1 MIRTQL
7 GMLPILDRQDGRRL
21 LAVMMLVALSTL
33 VGCQPNPPS
42 EGPQS
47 PVAPGASGQPG
58 VTGQADALTGDG
70 TTTTGSSAPD
80 AGTSPSSDAS
90 GTNKKPSLDVR
101 TLSLQSAEA
110 KEALYS
116 NFENF
121 LDRESL
127 DFQFSDLWSYITS
140 IPSLQRTV
148 VDGLDELR
156 AMSTHEVV
164 DLGVPFLIV
173 ALFFVAYAAVRR
185 PIRRLS
191 HRAQARIHIDSS
203 EWLTRVLRGMVM
215 VVARS
220 IPLLILIGVS
230 YFPVQ
235 AIFSEGTWPLVVSDC
250 LWLLLAYRAATATSI
265 VTFSGRI
272 IDLEDGPAS
281 TLERFVLAGIR
292 LVFAYLTVL
301 VVLDH
306 LPTPE
311 EVIGM
316 VEFAFRLAFL
326 FVPIYALTIRDAIT
340 TLLPDDIDSRLY
352 QFFRDILIQNFR
364 PLMAF
369 AAILFGFRAA
379 GYERASTFV
388 LARGTGLILI
398 TGLIFI
404 VGSKL
409 RQYLRGRLETVS
421 DVEETGPLETD
432 REKLVRR
439 IEQLLTATTIFVVI
453 ISFLKLTALF
463 EPTVLLLRTPFLAIG
478 GARISFLHIINL
490 GLIIFGAVL
499 ATRVVRTV
507 LNTQIYPYLEVD
519 VGVAYAI
526 NTIANYVLVVVAF
539 FIGLNAL
546 GVDLTAITV
555 VIASLGVGIG
565 FGLQTLV
572 ENLISGFIILFGRS
586 VQKGDYITVNDT
598 YGQIDAVGA
607 RSVVVKTPDNY
618 ELLIPSKDIVSAQVI
633 NWTYEDN
640 TIRTRLPVGVSY
652 GEDPAEI
659 REILLDVTD
668 EHPMILDEPEPH
680 VRLKGFGDSSVNFEL
695 FFYFEIRE
703 WTENRVLGEVNFAV
717 WDALKDAGI
726 TIPFPQR
733 DVHFKSLDNSDEFQR
748 GFGQPT
754 RPEDSSSSPPPEAER
769 SEADRRPRD
778 RQQPDADDDRSP
790 SESDANEADT
800 DASDAPSDD
809 KPSESPPDEYDT

>member
-1 MIRTQL
+1 MTGTQS
-7 GMLPILDRQDGRRL
+7 GSIPTLDRQDGRRL
-21 LAVMMLVALSTL
+21 LAFLTLVAVSTL
-33 VGCQPNPPS
+33 VGCQPNPPPD
-42 EGPQS
+42 GPQS
-47 PVAPGASGQPG
+47 PVAPGATGQPDI
-58 VTGQADALTGDG
+58 TGQTDALTGDDNA
-70 TTTTGSSAPD
+70 AP
-80 AGTSPSSDAS
+80 GTSTADSAAGAPSDGSDS
-90 GTNKKPSLDVR
+90 GNKPSLDVR

-110 KEALYS
+110 KEALYA

-121 LDRESL
+121 LEREPL

-140 IPSLQRTV
+140 IPSLQGTV
-148 VDGLDELR
+148 VEGLDALR
-156 AMSTHEVV
+156 AMTTREVLE
-164 DLGVPFLIV
+164 LGVPFLIV

-191 HRAQARIHIDSS
+191 HGAQARIHVDSS

-265 VTFSGRI
+265 VIFSGRI
-272 IDLEDGPAS
+272 IDLEDAPAS
-281 TLERFVLAGIR
+281 TLERFALTGIR
-292 LVFAYLTVL
+292 LLFGYLAAL

-306 LPTPE
+306 LPAPPE
-311 EVIGM
+311 VTGI
-316 VEFAFRLAFL
+316 VEFGFRLTFL
-326 FVPIYALTIRDAIT
+326 MLPIYALTIRDSISA
-340 TLLPDDIDSRLY
+340 LLPDDINSRLY
-352 QFFRDILIQNFR
+352 QYFRDILIQNFR

-369 AAILFGFRAA
+369 AAILLGFRAA

-388 LARGTGLILI
+388 LARGTGLVLL

-409 RQYLRGRLETVS
+409 RQYLRGRLETAS
-421 DVEETGPLETD
+421 DLEQTGPLETD

-439 IEQLLTATTIFVVI
+439 VEQLLGAATIFVVI

-463 EPTVLLLRTPFLAIG
+463 DPTVILLRTPFLAIG

-668 EHPMILDEPEPH
+668 NHPMILDEPEPH

-703 WTENRVLGEVNFAV
+703 WTEKRVLGEVNFAV
-717 WDALKDAGI
+717 WDALQDAGV

-733 DVHFKSLDNSDEFQR
+733 DVHFKSLDNSDDFQR

-754 RPEDSSSSPPPEAER
+754 RPTGSSTSPPPEADR
-769 SEADRRPRD
+769 PEADRQRREQQPRD
-778 RQQPDADDDRSP
+778 NDNDRSHP
-790 SESDANEADT
+790 DPHTTDPDT
-800 DASDAPSDD
+800 DS
-809 KPSESPPDEYDT
+809 SEGSPDENDS

>member
-1 MIRTQL
+1 MTATQF
-7 GMLPILDRQDGRRL
+7 GMLPTIDRQNGRRL
-21 LAVMMLVALSTL
+21 LAVTILVVVATL

-42 EGPQS
+42 ERPES
-47 PVAPGASGQPG
+47 PVAPGATGQPA
-58 VTGQADALTGDG
+58 VSGQADALTGNG
-70 TTTTGSSAPD
+70 TTTPGSSAPD
-80 AGTSPSSDAS
+80 GGTSSSSDATGAS
-90 GTNKKPSLDVR
+90 KKPSLDVR

-110 KEALYS
+110 KEALYT

-121 LDRESL
+121 LERDPL
-127 DFQFSDLWSYITS
+127 GFQFADLWSYVTS
-140 IPSLQRTV
+140 IPSLQRAAA
-148 VDGLDELR
+148 DGLDQLR
-156 AMSTHEVV
+156 AMSTREVV
-164 DLGVPFLIV
+164 ELGVPFLIV

-203 EWLTRVLRGMVM
+203 EWLTRMLRGMVM

-272 IDLEDGPAS
+272 IDLEDAPAS
-281 TLERFVLAGIR
+281 TLERFFLTGIR
-292 LVFAYLTVL
+292 LIFAYLTAL
-301 VVLDH
+301 VVLSH
-306 LPTPE
+306 LPTPD
-311 EVIGM
+311 EVTGM
-316 VEFAFRLAFL
+316 VQFSFRLSFL
-326 FVPIYALTIRDAIT
+326 VLPLYALTIRDSIT

-364 PLMAF
+364 LLMAL
-369 AAILFGFRAA
+369 AAILTGFRAA

-388 LARGTGLILI
+388 LARGTGLVLV
-398 TGLIFI
+398 TGLVFI
-404 VGSKL
+404 VGSQL

-439 IEQLLTATTIFVVI
+439 IEQLLTAATIFAVI

-463 EPTVLLLRTPFLAIG
+463 EPTVILLRTPFLAIG

-539 FIGLNAL
+539 FIALNAL

-659 REILLDVTD
+659 REILLNVTD
-668 EHPMILDEPEPH
+668 NHPMILDKPEPH

-717 WDALKDAGI
+717 WDALEDAGV

-754 RPEDSSSSPPPEAER
+754 RPSDSSSSPPPEADSPEAER
-769 SEADRRPRD
+769 RRRD
-778 RQQPDADDDRSP
+778 RQTPDTDDDRSP
-790 SESDANEADT
+790 SDSDADDAADT
-800 DASDAPSDD
+800 PSDEES
-809 KPSESPPDEYDT
+809 SESSRDDYDS